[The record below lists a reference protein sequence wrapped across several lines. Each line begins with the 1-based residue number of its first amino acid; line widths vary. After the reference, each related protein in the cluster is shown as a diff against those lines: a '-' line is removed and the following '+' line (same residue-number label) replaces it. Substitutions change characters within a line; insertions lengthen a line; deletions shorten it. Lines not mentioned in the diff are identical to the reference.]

1 MEQFDS
7 EKQSRNYQPAK
18 PNNNMALAIITTVLF
33 CLPLGI
39 VGIVK
44 ANKVNTL
51 YNGGQY
57 EAAKEAAKEAKKYSI
72 IGIVICAAII
82 LIYVIIVGISLSN

>member
-1 MEQFDS
+1 MEQFNS

-51 YNGGQY
+51 YNEGQY

-72 IGIVICAAII
+72 IGIVCAAII
-82 LIYVIIVGISLSN
+82 LIYVIIVGISL

>member
-1 MEQFDS
+1 MEQFNN
-7 EKQSRNYQPAK
+7 EEQSRNSQPVK

-44 ANKVNTL
+44 ANKVNNL
-51 YNGGQY
+51 YNEGQY
-57 EAAKEAAKEAKKYSI
+57 DAAQEAAKEAKKYSI
-72 IGIVICAAII
+72 IGIVISVAII
-82 LIYVIIVGISLSN
+82 LIYVIIAGCALSN

>member
-1 MEQFDS
+1 MEQFNS

-39 VGIVK
+39 VGIIK
-44 ANKVNTL
+44 ANKVNNL
-51 YNGGQY
+51 YNEGLY
-57 EAAKEAAKEAKKYSI
+57 EAAQEAAKEAKKYSI
-72 IGIVICAAII
+72 IGIVISVAII
-82 LIYVIIVGISLSN
+82 LIYVIIAGCSL